1 MTLHDRSSRS
11 PSPSTAFSL
20 DDERQLMANIENIH
34 ASLMQLKSS
43 TISFDKS
50 SSASKAEILEYQWQC
65 RILLNQALLNLA
77 NTDRPDSLLDLF
89 YWTAALVSVYP
100 LANAR
105 EPLSG
110 LLESYQGWFPQHGSM
125 VFALLATHGVLL
137 SHGSTE
143 HFLALEN
150 QFLSLM
156 RRESGFSGEG
166 ELHLVYIMSSN
177 FASFLEY
184 GAIDSVVAA
193 EFRQYYGR
201 NTASAHADA
210 IEWAASKAIDRTRP
224 NDSSVNTPLPIL
236 PWTALHGG
244 SLAFHTLQLLLD
256 RMEDRVVRPGVHVS
270 LAFIW
275 CLALHPL
282 AIQHVEQAIPWSAI
296 AMYLNSLW
304 SSDIMITK
312 IEEESFPLIDGITA
326 QQLPEDFL
334 IQGQIWSQLYY
345 PEYFFRRAKFGSE
358 RTDVEESSTAK
369 IRDHRCLW
377 LGVRIS
383 TVSDHFQPI

>member
-1 MTLHDRSSRS
+1 
-11 PSPSTAFSL
+11 
-20 DDERQLMANIENIH
+20 MANTEEIY
-34 ASLMQLKSS
+34 ASLMQLKNS

-50 SSASKAEILEYQWQC
+50 SSSSKAELSDYERQC
-65 RILLNQALLNLA
+65 HILLQQALLNLA
-77 NTDRPDSLLDLF
+77 NIDRPDTLLELF
-89 YWTAALVSVYP
+89 YWTTALVSVYP
-100 LANAR
+100 FPYAR
-105 EPLSG
+105 KPLNG
-110 LLESYQGWFPQHGSM
+110 LLESYQGLCLQHGSM

-143 HFLALEN
+143 HFLTLEN

-156 RRESGFSGEG
+156 RRETGFSGEG

-184 GAIDSVVAA
+184 GAVNSVVAA

-210 IEWAASKAIDRTRP
+210 IEWAASKAIDKARP
-224 NDSSVNTPLPIL
+224 NGGSVDTPLPML
-236 PWTALHGG
+236 PWTAFHGG
-244 SLAFHTLQLLLD
+244 SFAFHTLQLLLD
-256 RMEDRVVRPGVHVS
+256 RMEDRSVRPGVHVS

-282 AIQHVEQAIPWSAI
+282 AIRHIEQVIPWSAI
-296 AMYLNSLW
+296 AQYLNSLF
-304 SSDIMITK
+304 SPSIMVPK
-312 IEEESFPLIDGITA
+312 IEEESFPLIDGIIV

-345 PEYFFRRAKFGSE
+345 PEYFFKGVKFRSRRP
-358 RTDVEESSTAK
+358 DIEESTTSI

-383 TVSDHFQPI
+383 TVSDHFQLI

>member
-1 MTLHDRSSRS
+1 MNAS
-11 PSPSTAFSL
+11 P
-20 DDERQLMANIENIH
+20 I
-34 ASLMQLKSS
+34 QLKDS
-43 TISFDKS
+43 TISFNKS
-50 SSASKAEILEYQWQC
+50 SLASKAETLDYQWQC
-65 RILLNQALLNLA
+65 HDLLSQALLYIA
-77 NTDRPDSLLDLF
+77 NFDRPDYLLDLF
-89 YWTAALVSVYP
+89 CRTSATVG
-100 LANAR
+100 ANPDPYAR
-105 EPLSG
+105 EDLNV
-110 LLESYQGWFPQHGSM
+110 LLEPYQGQCLQHSSI
-125 VFALLATHGVLL
+125 VPSLLATHGVLL

-166 ELHLVYIMSSN
+166 ELHLVYIMLSN

-224 NDSSVNTPLPIL
+224 NDSSVDTPLPIL
-236 PWTALHGG
+236 PWTAFHGG

-256 RMEDRVVRPGVHVS
+256 RMEDRVIRPGVHVS

-312 IEEESFPLIDGITA
+312 IEEDSFPLIDGITA

-345 PEYFFRRAKFGSE
+345 PEYFFRGVKFGSE
-358 RTDVEESSTAK
+358 RPDIEESTTSI

-383 TVSDHFQPI
+383 TVSDHLQLIREKNLSTMLIRNTVRTLDTIYPRQEILGD